1 MLVMDDVRSSLD
13 PTNEIID
20 LLRTSEVK
28 SHIVLR
34 TDSGP
39 LEFVFEGFASEY
51 MAIGKT
57 REGLHVAILLAKDEA
72 SHDTCR
78 STIILSKQRTNA

>member
-1 MLVMDDVRSSLD
+1 MLVIDDVRTSLD
-13 PTNEIID
+13 PTTEIAD
-20 LLRTSEVK
+20 LLRASEVK

-39 LEFVFEGFASEY
+39 LEFQFEGFAHEN

-57 REGLHVAILLAKDEA
+57 REGLHVAILLAKEKA
-72 SHDTCR
+72 SRDTAR
-78 STIILSKQRTNA
+78 STIILSKQLGNA